1 MRLYRRGAK
10 RTLNAGLFFPQKP
23 TARLASGGVGS
34 NGGSWGDQRMPVGG
48 RAPPRLEPEPVLDVL
63 PPWLDVEDA
72 EEPVPLEPF

>member
-1 MRLYRRGAK
+1 
-10 RTLNAGLFFPQKP
+10 
-23 TARLASGGVGS
+23 
-34 NGGSWGDQRMPVGG
+34 MPVGG